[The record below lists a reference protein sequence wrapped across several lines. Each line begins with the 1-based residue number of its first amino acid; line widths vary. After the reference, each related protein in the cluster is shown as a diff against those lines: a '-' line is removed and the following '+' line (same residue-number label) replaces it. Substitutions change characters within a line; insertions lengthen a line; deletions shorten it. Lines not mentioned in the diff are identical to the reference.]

1 MNYIIRKKK
10 SKKMGEMH
18 AKVTGIKLEGMMGLI
33 ILVLSVF
40 VPGWSTLIA
49 GVLAGG
55 DNLMPGVVIGVLQFL
70 TCWLIV
76 GWLWSIFV
84 GFKIYSN
91 SK

>member
-1 MNYIIRKKK
+1 
-10 SKKMGEMH
+10 MH

>member
-1 MNYIIRKKK
+1 
-10 SKKMGEMH
+10 MGEMH

-55 DNLMPGVVIGVLQFL
+55 DNLMPGVVIGVIQFL

>member
-1 MNYIIRKKK
+1 
-10 SKKMGEMH
+10 MGEMH

-40 VPGWSTLIA
+40 FPGWSTIIA

-55 DNLMPGVVIGVLQFL
+55 DNLMPVVVIGVLQYH
-70 TCWLIV
+70 TCWLLI

>member
-1 MNYIIRKKK
+1 
-10 SKKMGEMH
+10 MGEMH

-33 ILVLSVF
+33 ILVISVCL
-40 VPGWSTLIA
+40 PGWSTIIA

-70 TCWLIV
+70 TAWLLI

>member
-1 MNYIIRKKK
+1 
-10 SKKMGEMH
+10 MGEMH

-33 ILVLSVF
+33 ILVLAII
-40 VPGWSTLIA
+40 VPGWSTIIA

-55 DNLMPGVVIGVLQFL
+55 DTLIPGVVIGLLQFL
-70 TCWLIV
+70 TCWLLI
-76 GWLWSIFV
+76 GWLWAIYV

>member
-1 MNYIIRKKK
+1 MNYIIRKKN

>member
-1 MNYIIRKKK
+1 
-10 SKKMGEMH
+10 MGEMH

-40 VPGWSTLIA
+40 VPGWSTLNA

>member
-1 MNYIIRKKK
+1 
-10 SKKMGEMH
+10 MH

-55 DNLMPGVVIGVLQFL
+55 DNLMPGVVIGVIQFL